1 MTKIDTHMY
10 IHYLAHTQHTTLY
23 LLLPDISDQSHINV
37 DHGHQTIIRGGQSL
51 LPAREK
57 KHGQRQWMMELDQT
71 SPFKRLTESQYLLS
85 KAGHW
90 EEGGRLRPLSQPG
103 WQKMLLPRCGGASA
117 VLSNDHSRPR
127 LLPTKKR
134 DLNRSADIFPSIFCF
149 VFVDFDLSKKRQKTI
164 GGDFCH

>member
-1 MTKIDTHMY
+1 MHTHNTQRCICCCRISPIKATSMWIMATK
-10 IHYLAHTQHTTLY
+10 
-23 LLLPDISDQSHINV
+23 QSSEV
-37 DHGHQTIIRGGQSL
+37 GKACCQPG
-51 LPAREK
+51 K
-57 KHGQRQWMMELDQT
+57 KSMDDGMQWMMELDQT